1 MPPKGKK
8 TKAEEARDFLSNLDN
23 LDESPVAAAAPESAA
38 VPTGSTPRASI
49 DSNRQRGK
57 TSVDLS
63 SSAHSENHIRAAT
76 PTANTG
82 AEDEEAQKALDF
94 LEAQI
99 KTKRAP
105 LSAPK
110 TSSRP
115 TTPATAAGVSAP
127 AVGPGSNLGDHAPN
141 VPSTPQPASA
151 GGWGMSSLWS
161 TATSAIQS
169 AQKIADE
176 QYKKVKTEGYTV
188 TDGLEQLKGRGVD
201 LDKLRKG
208 AEERLGGLQGYVKGV
223 DLEKLRKLSLPLILL
238 GSDRS
243 RTRPIK
249 YHIEYV
255 DNDSQHGSSPHFSTR
270 DTRVVARTSDGWLFW
285 R

>member
-8 TKAEEARDFLSNLDN
+8 TKAEEALDFLSNLDN
-23 LDESPVAAAAPESAA
+23 LDESPAPVPSDTVP
-38 VPTGSTPRASI
+38 VPTGNTPRPSS
-49 DSNRQRGK
+49 DSARPKGK
-57 TSVDLS
+57 SSVDLS
-63 SSAHSENHIRAAT
+63 SSVTSDSNVRSVT
-76 PTANTG
+76 PAANTG
-82 AEDEEAQKALDF
+82 AEDEEAQKALAF

-110 TSSRP
+110 PSSRP
-115 TTPATAAGVSAP
+115 ATPNVGSTP
-127 AVGPGSNLGDHAPN
+127 TVGPGSNVGDASPN
-141 VPSTPQPASA
+141 IPSTPQPKA
-151 GGWGMSSLWS
+151 GWGVGSFWS

-188 TDGLEQLKGRGVD
+188 ADGLEQLKGRGVD

-223 DLEKLRKLSLPLILL
+223 DLEKLLKLHSFALYLAN
-238 GSDRS
+238 
-243 RTRPIK
+243 
-249 YHIEYV
+249 E
-255 DNDSQHGSSPHFSTR
+255 
-270 DTRVVARTSDGWLFW
+270 
-285 R
+285 